1 MVLRNEGKVMANEN
15 LVEDLLL
22 PSANGKNSASSV
34 SEIAH
39 ELKNCVSVLLL
50 AVETIGIDGPD
61 AGADESNIKDLKHL
75 ILKMNGLVDRLK

>member
-1 MVLRNEGKVMANEN
+1 MTTEN
-15 LVEDLLL
+15 LVEDSVFAR
-22 PSANGKNSASSV
+22 PNGKKPPGAV

-50 AVETIGIDGPD
+50 LFETIEIERQHPVPAED
-61 AGADESNIKDLKHL
+61 NMKDLKNL

>member
-1 MVLRNEGKVMANEN
+1 MLAR
-15 LVEDLLL
+15 
-22 PSANGKNSASSV
+22 PNGKNLPCAV

-50 AVETIGIDGPD
+50 LVETIEVDRQHSVPEED
-61 AGADESNIKDLKHL
+61 NMKDLKKL

>member
-1 MVLRNEGKVMANEN
+1 MTTEN
-15 LVEDLLL
+15 LVAESLLR
-22 PSANGKNSASSV
+22 PANGKKPAAAV

-50 AVETIGIDGPD
+50 LVETIEIDRQHSVPD
-61 AGADESNIKDLKHL
+61 EDNIKDFKNL

>member
-1 MVLRNEGKVMANEN
+1 MTTEN
-15 LVEDLLL
+15 LVAESLLR
-22 PSANGKNSASSV
+22 PANEKPPAAV

-50 AVETIGIDGPD
+50 LVETIEIDRQHSVPD
-61 AGADESNIKDLKHL
+61 EDNIKDFKNL

>member
-1 MVLRNEGKVMANEN
+1 MTPDN
-15 LVEDLLL
+15 LVAESSL
-22 PSANGKNSASSV
+22 PSGNGKNPPAAV

-50 AVETIGIDGPD
+50 LVETIEIDRQHPVPD
-61 AGADESNIKDLKHL
+61 EDNIKDLKKL

>member
-1 MVLRNEGKVMANEN
+1 MTPEQF
-15 LVEDLLL
+15 VEDSVPARL
-22 PSANGKNSASSV
+22 NGKNPPCAV

-50 AVETIGIDGPD
+50 LVETIESDRQQRVPD
-61 AGADESNIKDLKHL
+61 EENMKDLKNL

>member
-1 MVLRNEGKVMANEN
+1 MTIEN
-15 LVEDLLL
+15 LIAESLLR
-22 PSANGKNSASSV
+22 PGNGKNPPTAV

-50 AVETIGIDGPD
+50 LVETIEIDRQQPVSD
-61 AGADESNIKDLKHL
+61 DDNMKDLKNL